1 MKSSAKSYFT
11 DTRGI
16 LYSYIACLPLLF
28 LYEFLIWISSP
39 DPSQTVRISVD
50 VWFRQIL
57 QVTGL
62 HSTSLILGIFA
73 LLGGILLYIKRAELQ
88 RIRKGYFLIMLA
100 EAVLYSVLITLII
113 HIFLDALLMA
123 DASSGLESL
132 NILQLYALSLG
143 AGLYEELFFRVMLV
157 SLLILLFKLFT
168 KNQTVVSF
176 LSIVAAA
183 LIFSG
188 VHYIGFYGDT
198 FTLHSFLFRFLFGLG
213 LNLIYV
219 KRGFGMA
226 AWTHAVYDLIVVSS
240 F

>member
-1 MKSSAKSYFT
+1 
-11 DTRGI
+11 
-16 LYSYIACLPLLF
+16 
-28 LYEFLIWISSP
+28 
-39 DPSQTVRISVD
+39 
-50 VWFRQIL
+50 
-57 QVTGL
+57 
-62 HSTSLILGIFA
+62 
-73 LLGGILLYIKRAELQ
+73 
-88 RIRKGYFLIMLA
+88 MLA
-100 EAVLYSVLITLII
+100 EAVLYSVLITLTI

-143 AGLYEELFFRVMLV
+143 AGLYEELFFRVILV

-168 KNQTVVSF
+168 KNQTAVSF